1 MSVPLSCQIRLA
13 RTSGL
18 SGSHT
23 CDEKIRKHPSCMETF
38 HSRPKQTNSA
48 CFLYDSIPSQAC
60 PKATKKGRISDTR
73 LSAGLCYIVTSKTTH
88 PWRIPGMLWS
98 WNILD
103 YLVEKHYCRD
113 THEARTTKQQLQG
126 LRDKS
131 QWDSLSLS
139 NGEEKKV
146 TFLSNLKCK
155 FMLFQFGQKQKCTSK
170 HLTSNHDLPPQVPRP
185 YEENLS
191 NASFGQSTD
200 EAAALE
206 IVHL

>member
-1 MSVPLSCQIRLA
+1 MSLESLKCHWTPSHVDSKDFICTLNPLGQLDVTNCWKKNRLMSLPLSCQIRLA

-23 CDEKIRKHPSCMETF
+23 CHGKIRKHPNCMETW
-38 HSRPKQTNSA
+38 HSRPKQTKSA
-48 CFLYDSIPSQAC
+48 CFLCDAIPSQAC

-103 YLVEKHYCRD
+103 YLGEKHYCRD

-139 NGEEKKV
+139 DGEKKRWHY
-146 TFLSNLKCK
+146 C
-155 FMLFQFGQKQKCTSK
+155 Q
-170 HLTSNHDLPPQVPRP
+170 
-185 YEENLS
+185 
-191 NASFGQSTD
+191 
-200 EAAALE
+200 
-206 IVHL
+206 I